1 MEIRAFAR
9 GASAYAR
16 LARLDRPAGFLLL
29 MWPCWWAV
37 ALAGRGPAADAEL
50 YAIFLAGALA
60 ARSAGCVWNDVADR
74 RIDAQAARTRDRPVA
89 SGRVP
94 VPRALAFMGALALA
108 ALGALLLLP
117 PPAIAVGLAA
127 LALVLPYP
135 FMKRIFGWPQAWL
148 GLTFAWGA
156 LTGWAA
162 AAGGLEPAAAAL
174 YAGAAVWTFGYDTIY
189 AHQDRIDDA
198 RIGVNSAARR
208 LGARTRPALW
218 AAYGLALAGLG
229 GAAGLAGAEWPA
241 FAGLAIGGAAL
252 AWQAATLDIDDAA
265 GCARRFHANNPF
277 GAVVFAGFLAG

>member
-1 MEIRAFAR
+1 MGIRAFSRA
-9 GASAYAR
+9 ASAYAR

-29 MWPCWWAV
+29 LWPCWWAV

-50 YAIFLAGALA
+50 YALFLAGALA
-60 ARSAGCVWNDVADR
+60 ARSAGCVWNDIADR
-74 RIDAQAARTRDRPVA
+74 RIDARVARTRDRPVA
-89 SGRVP
+89 SGRVS

-117 PPAIAVGLAA
+117 PPAVAVGLAA
-127 LALVLPYP
+127 LAAVLPYP
-135 FMKRIFGWPQAWL
+135 FMKRFFGWPQAWL

-156 LTGWAA
+156 LAGWAA
-162 AAGGLEPAAAAL
+162 AAGGLGWPAAAL

-198 RIGVNSAARR
+198 RLGVNSAARR

-218 AAYGLALAGLG
+218 ATYGLALAGLG

-241 FAGLAIGGAAL
+241 FAGLAAGGAVL
-252 AWQAATLDIDDAA
+252 AWQAATLDIDDPA
-265 GCARRFHANNPF
+265 GCGRRFRANNPF